1 MREKGSAVFRLYSK
15 SCEYAIRA
23 LMCAAP
29 DGSPRR
35 FQAKDVCQRSG
46 IPEPY
51 TRKVLQSLVQAG
63 FLRAVLGPGGGY
75 EMTCDPAEITL
86 YEIIRAVD
94 GEDTFDACI
103 LGLPECGGKNP
114 CPLHEVWANTKER
127 LFMQM
132 HSKTL
137 KNLILQSASEEK
149 QAGPRRRV
157 QKREKGRDEGKRE

>member
-1 MREKGSAVFRLYSK
+1 VFRLYSK
-15 SCEYAIRA
+15 GCEYAIRA

-29 DGSPRR
+29 DGSVRR

-75 EMTCDPAEITL
+75 EMTRDPAEITL

-103 LGLPECGGKNP
+103 LGLSKCGGKNP
-114 CPLHEVWANTKER
+114 CPLHEVWANAKER
-127 LFMQM
+127 LFTQL

-137 KNLILQSASEEK
+137 KDLILQSAREQERL
-149 QAGPRRRV
+149 GPRRHT
-157 QKREKGRDEGKRE
+157 QKTKKRRDEGQRE